1 MRKIGIFGGSFDPV
15 HFGHLR
21 PALEILEALSL
32 DSMQF
37 IPSGQP
43 PHRGVPVASAE
54 QRLAMLKA
62 ALADEPRFQVDERE
76 LRRAAPSYT
85 YDTLTELKRERPGDV
100 LVLVLGLDAFLGLP
114 GWHRWHELL
123 DLAHI
128 AVAQRPGWDL
138 QSGSA
143 LTEVLRARQV
153 RSVGELF
160 ATSAG
165 RILLQPV
172 TPLEISSTQVRTAA
186 AEGGDLHHLVPE
198 TVRRLIQDS
207 HCYA

>member
-153 RSVGELF
+153 QSVGELF

-186 AEGGDLHHLVPE
+186 AEGSDLHHLVPE
-198 TVRRLIQDS
+198 MVRRLIQDS

>member
-1 MRKIGIFGGSFDPV
+1 
-15 HFGHLR
+15 
-21 PALEILEALSL
+21 
-32 DSMQF
+32 
-37 IPSGQP
+37 
-43 PHRGVPVASAE
+43 
-54 QRLAMLKA
+54 
-62 ALADEPRFQVDERE
+62 VDERE

-138 QSGSA
+138 QTGSA
-143 LTEVLRARQV
+143 LTEALRARQV
-153 RSVGELF
+153 QSVSELF

-172 TPLEISSTQVRTAA
+172 TPLEISSTQVRTTA
-186 AEGGDLHHLVPE
+186 AEGGDLHYLVPE

>member
-1 MRKIGIFGGSFDPV
+1 MRKIGIFGGSFDPI

-37 IPSGQP
+37 IPSGKP
-43 PHRGVPVASAE
+43 PHRGAPVATAT

-62 ALADEPRFQVDERE
+62 AVADEPRFQVDERE
-76 LRRAAPSYT
+76 IRRDAPSYT
-85 YDTLTELKRERPGDV
+85 YDTLAELKRERPVDT

-114 GWHRWHELL
+114 SWHRWRELL
-123 DLAHI
+123 DLAHL
-128 AVAQRPGWDL
+128 AVAHRPGWNL
-138 QSGSA
+138 QTGSELAEA
-143 LTEVLRARQV
+143 LRTRQV
-153 RSVGELF
+153 QSPAELYAVG
-160 ATSAG
+160 SG

-172 TPLEISSTQVRTAA
+172 TQLEISSTQVRTAA
-186 AEGGDLHHLVPE
+186 ARSGDLHYLVPE
-198 TVRRLIQDS
+198 PVRRLIQDS